1 MLSLPKIHWKTAI
14 RLVPRQ
20 LGDDSNTMMKGRGS
34 MRLQGK
40 VAVVTGAAVGLGR
53 AIATR
58 FAHEGASVVAVDTNS
73 AEGEVLVSEMTQEGR
88 KAIFVETDVADSHAV
103 ENLFATAFRHYGHID
118 VLCNNAAILLYDRDS
133 EAHELSLE
141 TWDCVMNVNLRGSF
155 LCTKHAIP
163 IMLDNGGGSIIY
175 MGSPTGL
182 YGCAPR
188 LTAYST
194 SKAGILGLARVT
206 AVAYAQKK
214 IRVNAIVPGTMD
226 TPMNRSVLS
235 DEESRNELRRA
246 VPLGRLGQPD
256 DIGGLAVFLA
266 SDESAYCTGG
276 IYMCD
281 GGLTAV

>member
-1 MLSLPKIHWKTAI
+1 
-14 RLVPRQ
+14 
-20 LGDDSNTMMKGRGS
+20 
-34 MRLQGK
+34 MRLEGK

-58 FAHEGASVVAVDTNS
+58 FAQEGASVVVVDTN
-73 AEGEVLVSEMTQEGR
+73 VSESEKLVRELSHEGH
-88 KAIFVETDVADSHAV
+88 KAILIETDVADSCAV
-103 ENLFATAFRHYGHID
+103 EKLFATVLRHYGHID

-133 EAHELSLE
+133 EAHELSLD
-141 TWDCVMNVNLRGSF
+141 TWDYVMNVNLRGSF

-163 IMLDNGGGSIIY
+163 IMLHNGGGSIIY

-182 YGCAPR
+182 YGCAPK
-188 LTAYST
+188 LTAYSA
-194 SKAGILGLARVT
+194 SKAGVLGLARVT
-206 AVAYAQKK
+206 AVAYAQKN
-214 IRVNAIVPGTMD
+214 IRANAIVPGTMD

-235 DEESRNELRRA
+235 DQESRDQLRSA

-256 DIGGLAVFLA
+256 DIAGLAVFLA

-276 IYMCD
+276 FYMCD

>member
-1 MLSLPKIHWKTAI
+1 
-14 RLVPRQ
+14 
-20 LGDDSNTMMKGRGS
+20 
-34 MRLQGK
+34 MRLLGK

-58 FAHEGASVVAVDTNS
+58 FAHEGASVVAVDTNVT
-73 AEGEVLVSEMTQEGR
+73 EGEELVRDLSEHGHN
-88 KAIFVETDVADSHAV
+88 AIFVEADVANNDAV
-103 ENLFATAFRHYGHID
+103 QNFFAAALARYKHID
-118 VLCNNAAILLYDRDS
+118 ILCNNAAILLYDRDS
-133 EAHELSLE
+133 EVHELSLD
-141 TWDCVMNVNLRGSF
+141 TWDNVMNVNLRGSF

-163 IMLDNGGGSIIY
+163 FMLNNGGGSIVY

-182 YGCAPR
+182 FGCAPK

-194 SKAGILGLARVT
+194 SKAGVMGLARVT
-206 AVAYAQKK
+206 AVAYAQRS

-226 TPMNRSVLS
+226 TPMNHSVLS
-235 DEESRNELRRA
+235 DQESRDQLRRA

-256 DIGGLAVFLA
+256 DIAGLAVFLA

-276 IYMCD
+276 LYMCD